1 MLRVLSRMPCL
12 VASIFRS
19 TWGFDT
25 ASSFAYD
32 TDASGVE
39 AAMCFLLVP
48 NDGSLGWPYGRTR
61 GLKSR
66 KEGAL

>member
-1 MLRVLSRMPCL
+1 MLRVLFRTPCL

-19 TWGFDT
+19 TLGFDT

-48 NDGSLGWPYGRTR
+48 NDGSLGWP
-61 GLKSR
+61 
-66 KEGAL
+66 